1 MKRVNVGIVALSV
14 ALLTGCAEPAPD
26 NVESVEISSKDSDIA
41 STEETSSE
49 DSALASTE
57 DSVEAKEPGW
67 ASAYADYIRS
77 EFDTDYFREDEEP
90 FALIYVDDN
99 TEPELLID
107 SGSEAGGEYILTYY
121 DGQVVEGH
129 FSRIGSKYIQY
140 GGLIYT
146 DTGHQDYYPVEI
158 TQLKDGKFT
167 IIGSGVRYVSEDDW
181 KKMTTDENYP
191 YILTYEWE
199 EQPVTEEEFN
209 AHVAELVDESKLQY
223 AEKYHSYADML
234 EILDNWE

>member
-1 MKRVNVGIVALSV
+1 MKRVNIGIAALSV
-14 ALLTGCAEPAPD
+14 ALLTGCAEPVPEAAAEASTESATEASAEVSTEEVV
-26 NVESVEISSKDSDIA
+26 VEA
-41 STEETSSE
+41 STEE
-49 DSALASTE
+49 L
-57 DSVEAKEPGW
+57 GW
-67 ASAYADYIRS
+67 PSAYAEYIRT
-77 EFDTDYFREDEEP
+77 EYGEDYFDNDEMP

-107 SGSEAGGEYILTYY
+107 SGTEAGGEYILTYY
-121 DGQVVEGH
+121 EGQVVEGH

-167 IIGSGVRYVSEDDW
+167 LIASGLKYVSDEDW
-181 KKMTTDENYP
+181 EKMTTDENYP
-191 YILTYEWE
+191 YTLTYEWE
-199 EQPVTEEEFN
+199 GQTVTEEEFN
-209 AHVAELVDESKLQY
+209 AHVAELLDESKLQY

-234 EILDNWE
+234 EILDNWG

>member
-1 MKRVNVGIVALSV
+1 MKRVNTRIAVLSV
-14 ALLTGCAEPAPD
+14 ALLTGCAEPAPEAAAEASTESATEASAEVSTEEVV
-26 NVESVEISSKDSDIA
+26 VEA
-41 STEETSSE
+41 STEEH
-49 DSALASTE
+49 DW
-57 DSVEAKEPGW
+57 P
-67 ASAYADYIRS
+67 SAYAEYIRT
-77 EFDTDYFREDEEP
+77 EYGDEYFREDEMP

-107 SGSEAGGEYILTYY
+107 SGTEAGGEYILTYY

-158 TQLKDGKFT
+158 TQLKDGRFT

-209 AHVAELVDESKLQY
+209 AHVAELLDESKLQY

-234 EILDNWE
+234 EILDNWG